1 MLVNLTPKSTYRTD
15 EERCVKYL
23 NRYNRKDVMSS
34 DKWEVKKFS
43 DIFMP
48 TNYVGVFWCEYTD
61 EINVITKQHQVYTSK
76 TYYNTLNSIPRD
88 RINDYINYKN
98 NVWYYGV
105 ADRIDQVVD
114 LYNKNEGGWFKGN
127 HVILCRK
134 VTKNPNNPCSGW
146 RWHKWGPYI
155 GTQNPQC
162 EYLNDEPQI
171 DEVITFSIYKVI

>member
-15 EERCVKYL
+15 EERYIKYM
-23 NRYNRKDVMSS
+23 NRHHRDVISG
-34 DKWEVKKFS
+34 DKWKVRKFS

-48 TNYVGVFWCEYTD
+48 TNYVGVFLCEYTD
-61 EINVITKQHQVYTSK
+61 EINLITKQQQVYDSK
-76 TYYNTLNSIPRD
+76 TYRNTLYSIPRD
-88 RINDYINYKN
+88 RMRDYINYEN
-98 NVWYYGV
+98 NAWYYGV
-105 ADRIDQVVD
+105 ADSLDQIVD

-134 VTKNPNNPCSGW
+134 VTKDPKNPCSGW

-162 EYLNDEPQI
+162 EYLNDEPEI
-171 DEVITFSIYKVI
+171 DEIFTFSIYKVI